1 MALRDFMSKL
11 MRPVD
16 EHDAEKRHDFAE
28 AHACCDIVD
37 VPMRRHV
44 RVGGEITS
52 MRIVPR
58 ADSPTLEVTVDDGTG
73 EVTGV
78 FLGRRRI
85 AGVVPGR
92 RIVFEGLTRREG
104 IRVMIHNP
112 VYELYA

>member
-1 MALRDFMSKL
+1 MSKL
-11 MRPVD
+11 TRSVD
-16 EHDAEKRHDFAE
+16 DQDADKRHDFA
-28 AHACCDIVD
+28 ASHDCCDIVGA
-37 VPMRRHV
+37 PLRSRV

-58 ADSPTLEVTVDDGTG
+58 ASSPSLEVTVHDGTG

-85 AGVVPGR
+85 AGVMPGR

-104 IRVMIHNP
+104 NRVMIWNP
-112 VYELYA
+112 AYELHA